1 MIFMRMRQKLIA
13 SFVLTVIVPILAI
26 SIVSISQT
34 KTESLERF
42 IDSSNSEIRQVENT
56 FNLFFDQMKNN
67 ARFLAQS
74 STVTSVSENTSTY
87 FDTEKMMDPR
97 SAGKEEAK
105 IFELFESFGQT
116 HEELLFVYLGT
127 QYGGF
132 IQYPAEP
139 LGNYDP
145 RKRPWYKQVTQ
156 NPNEVIV
163 TEPYQGVTG
172 QAMVSVATAIKKSG
186 QTIGVQSLDVTLST
200 LTDIVSNIRLGETGY
215 LMLLDG
221 QGTVLADPKNPDN
234 NFKSIN
240 KLNSPIFNAIKTNKN
255 QPLINI
261 EATNKT
267 MVAQL
272 YHSDAL
278 NWTFV
283 AIIDEDEILSSAY
296 NMSYSIS
303 VIAVFMLIVFVI
315 IAVVLANK
323 IVYPIEMVSEGLK
336 EIAQGEGNLS
346 KRLKVIGNDEI
357 SELASWFNQFLNSIN
372 ELVKDIQNNAATLN
386 NEAQSSKSR
395 ISEIRQRCQTQ
406 LDQAQQATQTTESVE
421 SMAIT
426 ISQNCGDALNAIETT
441 DSHAQNGNDLIKQTV
456 SQVAQLHGSLGESAG
471 AMSELEKQSNNIT
484 NILEVIRN
492 IAEQTNLLALNAAIE
507 AARAGEQ
514 GRGFAV
520 VADEVRTLAQR
531 SHDATQ
537 DIEKVL
543 TELID
548 QTRSVSQ
555 QMTSSVA
562 DSEQAIECS
571 EQAHQSFDEIAE
583 SVRLVQNFIAQIAE
597 QAKQQG
603 DTASA
608 TKHTISGVNDSA
620 QHVGEAADNLS
631 SGATQLVELANS
643 LNRLVGRFDIN

>member
-1 MIFMRMRQKLIA
+1 MRMRQKLIA

-56 FNLFFDQMKNN
+56 FNLFFEQMKNN
-67 ARFLAQS
+67 TRFLAQS
-74 STVTSVSENTSTY
+74 SIVTSVSENTSTY
-87 FDTEKMMDPR
+87 FDAEKMMDPR
-97 SAGKEEAK
+97 SAGKEEAE

-116 HEELLFVYLGT
+116 HKELLFVYLGT

-156 NPNEVIV
+156 SPNEVIV

-186 QTIGVQSLDVTLST
+186 QTIAVQSLDVTLST

-240 KLNSPIFNAIKTNKN
+240 KLNSPIFNAIKNNKN
-255 QPLINI
+255 KPSVTI
-261 EATNKT
+261 EASDKT
-267 MVAQL
+267 MVAQM
-272 YHSDAL
+272 YHSEAL

-283 AIIDEDEILSSAY
+283 AIIDEDEILSSSF

-303 VIAVFMLIVFVI
+303 FIAVFMLIVFVI

-346 KRLKVIGNDEI
+346 KRLKVIGKDEI

-372 ELVKDIQNNAATLN
+372 ELVRDIQDNASTLN
-386 NEAQSSKSR
+386 DEAQSSKSR
-395 ISEIRQRCQTQ
+395 ISEIRQRCKTQ
-406 LDQAQQATQTTESVE
+406 LEQAKQSTLTTESVE
-421 SMAIT
+421 NMANT
-426 ISQNCGDALNAIETT
+426 ISLNCGDALNAIETT
-441 DSHAQNGNDLIKQTV
+441 DSHAQNGNGLIKKTV
-456 SQVAQLHGSLGESAG
+456 SEVAQLHSSLGESAR

-555 QMTSSVA
+555 QMTSSVV
-562 DSEQAIECS
+562 DSEQTIKCS

-583 SVRLVQNFIAQIAE
+583 SVRSVQSFITQIAE
-597 QAKQQG
+597 QAKRQG
-603 DTASA
+603 DAASE

-631 SGATQLVELANS
+631 SGATQLVELANG

>member
-42 IDSSNSEIRQVENT
+42 IDSSSSEIRQVENT

-67 ARFLAQS
+67 TRFLAQS

-87 FDTEKMMDPR
+87 FGTEKMMDPR
-97 SAGKEEAK
+97 SAGKEEAE

-156 NPNEVIV
+156 NPSEVIV

-240 KLNSPIFNAIKTNKN
+240 KLNSPIFNAIKANKN

-261 EATNKT
+261 EGSNKT

-272 YHSDAL
+272 YHSDEL

-303 VIAVFMLIVFVI
+303 VIAVIMLIVFVI

-386 NEAQSSKSR
+386 DEAQSSKSR

-406 LDQAQQATQTTESVE
+406 LDQAQQATHTTESVE

-471 AMSELEKQSNNIT
+471 AMSDLEKQSNNIT

-571 EQAHQSFDEIAE
+571 EQAHQSFDVIAE

-603 DTASA
+603 DTASE

-631 SGATQLVELANS
+631 AGATQLVELANS

>member
-1 MIFMRMRQKLIA
+1 MIFMRMRQKLIT

-34 KTESLERF
+34 NTESLERF

-87 FDTEKMMDPR
+87 LDAEKMMDPR
-97 SAGKEEAK
+97 SAGKEEAE

-156 NPNEVIV
+156 NPSEVIV

-200 LTDIVSNIRLGETGY
+200 LTDIVGNIRLGGTGY

-261 EATNKT
+261 ESSNKT

-272 YHSDAL
+272 YHSEEL

-303 VIAVFMLIVFVI
+303 IIAVIMLIVFVI

-386 NEAQSSKSR
+386 DEAQSSKSR

-406 LDQAQQATQTTESVE
+406 LDQAQQATHTTESVE

-471 AMSELEKQSNNIT
+471 AMSDLEKQSNNIT

-603 DTASA
+603 DTASE

-631 SGATQLVELANS
+631 SGATQLVELAHS

>member
-1 MIFMRMRQKLIA
+1 MRMRQKLIA

-42 IDSSNSEIRQVENT
+42 IDSSSSEIRQVENT

-67 ARFLAQS
+67 TRFLAQS

-87 FDTEKMMDPR
+87 FGTEKMMDPR
-97 SAGKEEAK
+97 SAGKEEAE

-156 NPNEVIV
+156 NPSEVIV

-240 KLNSPIFNAIKTNKN
+240 KLNSPIFNAIKANKN

-261 EATNKT
+261 EGSNKT

-272 YHSDAL
+272 YHSDEL

-303 VIAVFMLIVFVI
+303 VIAVLMLIVFVI

-386 NEAQSSKSR
+386 DEAQSSKSR

-406 LDQAQQATQTTESVE
+406 LDQAQQATYTTESVE

-471 AMSELEKQSNNIT
+471 AMSDLEKQSNNIT

-571 EQAHQSFDEIAE
+571 EQAHQSFDVIAE

-603 DTASA
+603 DTASE

-620 QHVGEAADNLS
+620 QHVGEAAYNLS
-631 SGATQLVELANS
+631 AGATQLVELANS

>member
-1 MIFMRMRQKLIA
+1 MRMRQKLIA

-74 STVTSVSENTSTY
+74 STVTSVSKNTSTY
-87 FDTEKMMDPR
+87 FDAEKMMDPR
-97 SAGKEEAK
+97 SAGKEEAE

-156 NPNEVIV
+156 NPSEVIV

-240 KLNSPIFNAIKTNKN
+240 KLSSPIFNAIKTNKD

-261 EATNKT
+261 EASNKT

-272 YHSDAL
+272 YHSDEL

-303 VIAVFMLIVFVI
+303 VIAVIMLIVFVI

-386 NEAQSSKSR
+386 DEAQSSKSR

-406 LDQAQQATQTTESVE
+406 LDQAQQATHNTESVE

-456 SQVAQLHGSLGESAG
+456 SQVAQL
-471 AMSELEKQSNNIT
+471 M
-484 NILEVIRN
+484 
-492 IAEQTNLLALNAAIE
+492 
-507 AARAGEQ
+507 
-514 GRGFAV
+514 
-520 VADEVRTLAQR
+520 
-531 SHDATQ
+531 
-537 DIEKVL
+537 VL
-543 TELID
+543 W
-548 QTRSVSQ
+548 
-555 QMTSSVA
+555 
-562 DSEQAIECS
+562 
-571 EQAHQSFDEIAE
+571 
-583 SVRLVQNFIAQIAE
+583 
-597 QAKQQG
+597 
-603 DTASA
+603 
-608 TKHTISGVNDSA
+608 
-620 QHVGEAADNLS
+620 
-631 SGATQLVELANS
+631 ANQPV
-643 LNRLVGRFDIN
+643 L

>member
-1 MIFMRMRQKLIA
+1 MRMRQKLIA

-56 FNLFFDQMKNN
+56 FNLFFEQMKNN
-67 ARFLAQS
+67 TRFLAQS
-74 STVTSVSENTSTY
+74 SIVTSVSENTSTY
-87 FDTEKMMDPR
+87 FDAEKMMDPR
-97 SAGKEEAK
+97 SAGKEEAE

-116 HEELLFVYLGT
+116 HKELLFVYLGT

-156 NPNEVIV
+156 SPNEVIV

-186 QTIGVQSLDVTLST
+186 QTIAVQSLDVTLST

-240 KLNSPIFNAIKTNKN
+240 KLNSPIFNAIKNNKN
-255 QPLINI
+255 KPSVTI
-261 EATNKT
+261 EANDKT
-267 MVAQL
+267 MVAQM
-272 YHSDAL
+272 YHSEAL

-283 AIIDEDEILSSAY
+283 AIIDEDEILSSSF

-303 VIAVFMLIVFVI
+303 FIAVFMLIVFVI

-346 KRLKVIGNDEI
+346 KRLKVIGKDEI

-372 ELVKDIQNNAATLN
+372 ELVRDIQDNASTLN
-386 NEAQSSKSR
+386 DEAQSSKSR
-395 ISEIRQRCQTQ
+395 ISEIRQRCKTQ
-406 LDQAQQATQTTESVE
+406 LEQAKQSTLTTESVE
-421 SMAIT
+421 NMANT
-426 ISQNCGDALNAIETT
+426 ISLNCGDALNAIETT
-441 DSHAQNGNDLIKQTV
+441 DSHAQNGNGLIKKTV
-456 SQVAQLHGSLGESAG
+456 SEVAQLHSSLGESAR

-492 IAEQTNLLALNAAIE
+492 IAEQTTLLALNAAIA

-514 GRGFAV
+514 GRGFVV

-555 QMTSSVA
+555 QMTSSVV
-562 DSEQAIECS
+562 DSEQTIKCS

-583 SVRLVQNFIAQIAE
+583 SVRSVQSFITQIAE
-597 QAKQQG
+597 QAKRQG
-603 DTASA
+603 DAASE

-631 SGATQLVELANS
+631 YGATQLVELANG

>member
-1 MIFMRMRQKLIA
+1 VIFMRMRQKLIA

-74 STVTSVSENTSTY
+74 STVTSVSKNTSTY
-87 FDTEKMMDPR
+87 FDAEKMMDPR
-97 SAGKEEAK
+97 SAGREEAE

-156 NPNEVIV
+156 NPSEVIV

-240 KLNSPIFNAIKTNKN
+240 KLNSPIFNAIRTNKN

-261 EATNKT
+261 EASNKT

-272 YHSDAL
+272 YHSNAL

-303 VIAVFMLIVFVI
+303 VIAVIMLIVFVI

-372 ELVKDIQNNAATLN
+372 ELVKDIQSNAATLN
-386 NEAQSSKSR
+386 DEAQSSKSR
-395 ISEIRQRCQTQ
+395 INEIRERCQTQ
-406 LDQAQQATQTTESVE
+406 LNQAQQATHTTESVE

-456 SQVAQLHGSLGESAG
+456 SQVAQLHGSLGESAS
-471 AMSELEKQSNNIT
+471 AMSDLEKQSNNIT

-555 QMTSSVA
+555 QMTSSVT
-562 DSEQAIECS
+562 DSEQAIERS

-583 SVRLVQNFIAQIAE
+583 SVRLVQNFISQIAE

-603 DTASA
+603 DAASE

>member
-1 MIFMRMRQKLIA
+1 MRMRQKLIA

-42 IDSSNSEIRQVENT
+42 IDSSSSEIRQVENT

-67 ARFLAQS
+67 TRFLAQS

-87 FDTEKMMDPR
+87 FGTEKMMDPR
-97 SAGKEEAK
+97 SAGKEEAE

-156 NPNEVIV
+156 NPSEVIV

-221 QGTVLADPKNPDN
+221 QGIVLADPKNPDN

-240 KLNSPIFNAIKTNKN
+240 KLNSPIFNAIKANKN

-261 EATNKT
+261 EGSNKT

-272 YHSDAL
+272 YHSDEL

-303 VIAVFMLIVFVI
+303 VIAVIMLIVFVI

-386 NEAQSSKSR
+386 DEAQSSKSR

-406 LDQAQQATQTTESVE
+406 LDQAQQATHTTESVE

-471 AMSELEKQSNNIT
+471 AMSDLEKQSNNIT

-571 EQAHQSFDEIAE
+571 EQAHQSFDVIAE

-603 DTASA
+603 DTASE

-631 SGATQLVELANS
+631 AGATQLVELANS

>member
-1 MIFMRMRQKLIA
+1 MRMRQKLIA

-56 FNLFFDQMKNN
+56 FNLFFEQMKNN
-67 ARFLAQS
+67 TRFLAQS
-74 STVTSVSENTSTY
+74 SIVTSVSENTSTY
-87 FDTEKMMDPR
+87 FDAEKMMDPR
-97 SAGKEEAK
+97 SAGKEEAE

-116 HEELLFVYLGT
+116 HKELLFVYLGT

-156 NPNEVIV
+156 SPNEVIV

-172 QAMVSVATAIKKSG
+172 QALVSVATAIKKSG
-186 QTIGVQSLDVTLST
+186 QTIAVQSLDVTLST

-240 KLNSPIFNAIKTNKN
+240 KLNSPIFNAIKNNKN
-255 QPLINI
+255 KPSVTI
-261 EATNKT
+261 EASDKT
-267 MVAQL
+267 MVAQM
-272 YHSDAL
+272 YHSEAL

-283 AIIDEDEILSSAY
+283 AIIDEDEILSSSF

-303 VIAVFMLIVFVI
+303 FIAVFMLIVFVI

-346 KRLKVIGNDEI
+346 KRLKVIGKDEI

-372 ELVKDIQNNAATLN
+372 ELVRDIQDNASTLN
-386 NEAQSSKSR
+386 DEAQSSKSR
-395 ISEIRQRCQTQ
+395 ISEIRQRCKTQ
-406 LDQAQQATQTTESVE
+406 LEQAKQSTLTTESVE
-421 SMAIT
+421 NMANT
-426 ISQNCGDALNAIETT
+426 ISLNCGDALNAIETT
-441 DSHAQNGNDLIKQTV
+441 DSHAQNGNGLIKKTV
-456 SQVAQLHGSLGESAG
+456 SEVAQLHSSLGESAR

-555 QMTSSVA
+555 QMTSSVV
-562 DSEQAIECS
+562 DSEQTIKCS

-583 SVRLVQNFIAQIAE
+583 SVRSVQSFITQIAE
-597 QAKQQG
+597 QAKRQG
-603 DTASA
+603 DAASE

-631 SGATQLVELANS
+631 SGATQLVELANG

>member
-1 MIFMRMRQKLIA
+1 MIFMRMRQKLIT

-34 KTESLERF
+34 NTESLERF

-87 FDTEKMMDPR
+87 LDAEKMMDPR
-97 SAGKEEAK
+97 SAGKEEAE

-156 NPNEVIV
+156 NPSEVIV

-200 LTDIVSNIRLGETGY
+200 LTDIVGNIRLGGTGY

-261 EATNKT
+261 ESSNKT

-272 YHSDAL
+272 YHSEEL

-303 VIAVFMLIVFVI
+303 IIAVIMLIVFVI

-386 NEAQSSKSR
+386 DEAQSSKSR

-406 LDQAQQATQTTESVE
+406 LDQAQQATHTTESVE

-471 AMSELEKQSNNIT
+471 AMSDLEKQSNNIT

-492 IAEQTNLLALNAAIE
+492 IAEQTNFCLLYTSDA
-507 AARAGEQ
+507 
-514 GRGFAV
+514 
-520 VADEVRTLAQR
+520 ADE
-531 SHDATQ
+531 
-537 DIEKVL
+537 
-543 TELID
+543 
-548 QTRSVSQ
+548 
-555 QMTSSVA
+555 
-562 DSEQAIECS
+562 
-571 EQAHQSFDEIAE
+571 
-583 SVRLVQNFIAQIAE
+583 
-597 QAKQQG
+597 
-603 DTASA
+603 
-608 TKHTISGVNDSA
+608 
-620 QHVGEAADNLS
+620 
-631 SGATQLVELANS
+631 
-643 LNRLVGRFDIN
+643 

>member
-1 MIFMRMRQKLIA
+1 MRMRQKLIA

-74 STVTSVSENTSTY
+74 STVTSVSKNTSTY
-87 FDTEKMMDPR
+87 FDAEKMMDPR
-97 SAGKEEAK
+97 SAGREEAE

-156 NPNEVIV
+156 NPSEVIV

-240 KLNSPIFNAIKTNKN
+240 KLNSPIFNAIRTNKN

-261 EATNKT
+261 EASNKT

-272 YHSDAL
+272 YHSNAL

-303 VIAVFMLIVFVI
+303 VIAVIMLIVFVI

-372 ELVKDIQNNAATLN
+372 ELVKDIQSNAATLN
-386 NEAQSSKSR
+386 DEAQSSKSR
-395 ISEIRQRCQTQ
+395 INEIRERCQTQ
-406 LDQAQQATQTTESVE
+406 LNQAQQATHTTESVE

-456 SQVAQLHGSLGESAG
+456 SQVAQLHGSLGESAS
-471 AMSELEKQSNNIT
+471 AMSDLEKQSNNIT

-555 QMTSSVA
+555 QMTSSVT
-562 DSEQAIECS
+562 DSEQAIERS

-583 SVRLVQNFIAQIAE
+583 SVRLVQNFISQIAE

-603 DTASA
+603 DAASE

>member
-1 MIFMRMRQKLIA
+1 MRMRQKLIA

-87 FDTEKMMDPR
+87 FDAEKMMDPR
-97 SAGKEEAK
+97 SAGKEEAE

-156 NPNEVIV
+156 NPSEVIV

-221 QGTVLADPKNPDN
+221 QGTVLADPKNPNN

-240 KLNSPIFNAIKTNKN
+240 KLNSPIFNAIRTNKN

-261 EATNKT
+261 EASNKT

-303 VIAVFMLIVFVI
+303 VIAVVMLIVFVF

-386 NEAQSSKSR
+386 DEAQSSKSR

-406 LDQAQQATQTTESVE
+406 LDQAQQATHTTESVE

-471 AMSELEKQSNNIT
+471 AMSDLEKQSNNIT

-597 QAKQQG
+597 QAKHQG
-603 DTASA
+603 DTASE

-631 SGATQLVELANS
+631 AGATQLVELANS

>member
-1 MIFMRMRQKLIA
+1 MRMRQKLII
-13 SFVLTVIVPILAI
+13 SFVLTVIIPILAI

-74 STVTSVSENTSTY
+74 STVTSVSKNTSTY
-87 FDTEKMMDPR
+87 FGAEKMMDPR
-97 SAGKEEAK
+97 SAGREEAE

-156 NPNEVIV
+156 NPSEVIV

-240 KLNSPIFNAIKTNKN
+240 KLNSPIFKAIKTNNN

-261 EATNKT
+261 DGSQKT

-303 VIAVFMLIVFVI
+303 VIAVIMLVVFVV

-346 KRLKVIGNDEI
+346 KRLQVIGNDEI

-372 ELVKDIQNNAATLN
+372 ELVKDIQSNATTLN
-386 NEAQSSKSR
+386 DEAQSSKSR
-395 ISEIRQRCQTQ
+395 ISEIRDRCQTQ
-406 LDQAQQATQTTESVE
+406 LDQAQQATHTTESVE

-426 ISQNCGDALNAIETT
+426 ISQNCGDALEAIQTT
-441 DSHAQNGNDLIKQTV
+441 DSHAQNGNGLIKQTV
-456 SQVAQLHGSLGESAG
+456 AQVAQLHSSLGNSAG

-543 TELID
+543 TELIE

-562 DSEQAIECS
+562 DSEQAIERS
-571 EQAHQSFDEIAE
+571 EQAHQSFDEIAN
-583 SVRLVQNFIAQIAE
+583 SVQLVQNFIAQIAE
-597 QAKQQG
+597 QAQQQG
-603 DTASA
+603 HAASE

-620 QHVGEAADNLS
+620 QHVGQAADNLS
-631 SGATQLVELANS
+631 AGATQLVELANN

>member
-1 MIFMRMRQKLIA
+1 MRMRQKLIT

-34 KTESLERF
+34 NTESLERF

-87 FDTEKMMDPR
+87 LDAEKMMDPR
-97 SAGKEEAK
+97 SAGKEEAE

-156 NPNEVIV
+156 NPSEVIV

-200 LTDIVSNIRLGETGY
+200 LTDIVGNIRLGGTGY

-261 EATNKT
+261 ESSNKT

-272 YHSDAL
+272 YHSEEL

-303 VIAVFMLIVFVI
+303 IIAVIMLIVFVI

-386 NEAQSSKSR
+386 DEAQSSKSR

-406 LDQAQQATQTTESVE
+406 LDQAQQATHTTESVE

-471 AMSELEKQSNNIT
+471 AMSDLEKQSNNIT

-603 DTASA
+603 DTASE

-631 SGATQLVELANS
+631 SGATQLVELAHS